1 MTTAISNIFVLMLEN
16 RSFDHMLGFS
26 GISGTDAVSGK
37 TRSVNGLTG
46 KESNK
51 FKGNEF
57 PVTQPADPMMP
68 VDPGHEFT
76 DTLIQLCGPG
86 ATYQPGGSYPAI
98 DNSGFVNN
106 YASHAS
112 NKFGDIMKCFK
123 ADQLRVL
130 NALAKNFALCDGWFA
145 SMPGPTFPNRFF
157 ACAASSGGL
166 DHSPTAGEIL
176 TWETIAGF
184 RFPNGSIFDALSQ
197 KFATGWRI
205 YAGDNF
211 PLAAAL
217 KGIHHADVHSFRNFA
232 TDIGNANYPWH
243 YTWIEPNYGDITGG
257 TYKGGNSQHPLDGV
271 TQGEALIKATYEAI
285 RNSPHW
291 NSSLLIVTWDEHGGF
306 YDHAQPQRA
315 VPPGDTQPGSKYNQF
330 GFTFDRSG
338 VRVPAVIVSPLIP
351 ANTVDNRKYDHASIP
366 ATVEA
371 AFGLQP
377 LTARD
382 AAANNVLLLLSLTK
396 PRANC
401 PKTLPRPAKLAAP
414 KTKKRRIPK
423 LTETVNEGNVPGLLL
438 VAMRLD
444 MEISPPSEMHA
455 ILNRVQ
461 TIQTRGQAQQYLH
474 EVETKKKALDRI
486 KMRAKGTP
494 KKRRK
499 SRRNSSR

>member
-1 MTTAISNIFVLMLEN
+1 MTAAISNIFVLMLEN

-37 TRSVNGLTG
+37 PRPVNGLDGTQSNVYQG
-46 KESNK
+46 KS
-51 FKGNEF
+51 F
-57 PVTQPADPMMP
+57 PVTQPADAVMP

-86 ATYQPGGSYPAI
+86 ATYQPGGNYPPI
-98 DNSGFVNN
+98 NNSGFVSN
-106 YASHAS
+106 YASHVS
-112 NKFGDIMKCFK
+112 SKFGDIMKCFS
-123 ADQLRVL
+123 AGQLPVL
-130 NALAKNFALCDGWFA
+130 NALAKNFAVCDGWFA

-166 DHSPTAGEIL
+166 DHSPTTAQIVK
-176 TWETIAGF
+176 WETVSGF
-184 RFPNGSIFDALSQ
+184 QFPNGSIFDALSR
-197 KFATGWRI
+197 KFAMGWRI

-217 KGIHHADVHSFRNFA
+217 KGIHHSAITNFRDFKS
-232 TDIGNANYPWH
+232 DINNPNYPWP
-243 YTWIEPNYGDITGG
+243 YTWIEPNYGDVAGG

-306 YDHAQPQRA
+306 YDHGQPQRA
-315 VPPGDTQPGSKYNQF
+315 VPPGDTQPGSEFNQY
-330 GFTFDRSG
+330 GFTFDRYG
-338 VRVPAVIVSPLIP
+338 VRVPAVVISPLIP
-351 ANTVDNRKYDHASIP
+351 ANIVDNRRYDHASIP

-382 AAANNVLLLLSLTK
+382 ASANNVLPLLSLSK
-396 PRANC
+396 PRTNC
-401 PKTLPRPAKLAAP
+401 PKTLPKPIRLVAP
-414 KTKKRRIPK
+414 KVRQRVPK
-423 LTETVNEGNVPGLLL
+423 PTDTVNDGNLPGLLL

-444 MEISPPSEMHA
+444 MELSPPTDMHA

-461 TIQTRGQAQQYLH
+461 TIQTRQEAQQYLQ
-474 EVETKKKALDRI
+474 EVERKKRVLERKTAAKRTVKKKKPAR
-486 KMRAKGTP
+486 KRA
-494 KKRRK
+494 R
-499 SRRNSSR
+499 